1 MNTIRTANL
10 VLRQGRDRS
19 YVIDLVE
26 LDAGRYLVNYRYGF
40 VGGALKEGTRTPD
53 PVDRTTAE
61 RLFES
66 LIQTRTT
73 QGYEDAGEPTPWD
86 AKPAG
91 PSAVAS
97 ETGDPRTARLLYLL
111 ERAGS
116 MADESASK
124 LIWRIG
130 QVKLAAAAP
139 VLASFRHEAG
149 PIANRVLPY
158 ALYRCGNDSPDV
170 IGPALQALA
179 NDGDPAVNVPAR
191 IALSCL
197 SNPTDEAK
205 RLAENLP
212 LAVAG
217 ALQTNRD
224 AAVAQITGYM
234 NLASSQA
241 LMAKLPAGSDYGAE
255 QQQTLVDLFLISRHE
270 PKARPLVMDV
280 LRQTP
285 FAPFLFR
292 GMRQVFKA
300 AEALDDAE
308 VFGLFA
314 YRFDET
320 RSNYAA
326 RYGWIYNP
334 ATGRGMKKADA
345 IGKDDTQ
352 VAWSDKTR
360 DYFRRRIW
368 RDLRKRG
375 DLDDP
380 AYVDLATACLI
391 QTGEVSDNLTSS
403 SKYSW
408 ASRGLVTK
416 TCPAIAHRFAL
427 HNIMHGAAE
436 RLLVQENSLV
446 WQFQLD
452 DPNPKHATSREAPY
466 PHLWDARPDAL
477 LRILLEA
484 EADVAQNF
492 AFHALLDNTPYC
504 LDIPAATITRLLRR
518 DRYYTYHFALEI
530 ARVQLAR
537 RADTVGPLIPALFAT
552 GKKEAVELAQTALT
566 LKPSLATEDEA
577 LAADLFLSVSEVTRD
592 WLDGFWAQHAATAN
606 LPDLIDA
613 LVYQAE
619 AHDWPFE
626 TLDEDKARMRIAAD
640 LITKHFG
647 DAVRAAPAERL
658 IALSRADEIPPKL
671 LAILLAAARP
681 DGISTFDP
689 AALAEEDDPDLQAA
703 GAQMLAE
710 ADVEALKGREDLIL
724 AFLQSPVPA
733 SRTAAVTATARLAE
747 HHKPSAQ
754 TLAKGIVPILY
765 RAEVHEGARED
776 AILAARTDAI
786 MAALVSEGPDFVWPM
801 LRAKAEPARRVGS
814 EVLQHLGPNSFSLRK
829 TARIGTNDQAI
840 ARRWAVDA
848 LEKRID
854 QVSAEPEQI
863 FALLDGKWDDSREA
877 AYQIIRTRLDPSDW
891 EPETVVALCDC
902 VTPPAQ
908 AFGREMLNRAFSD
921 ANADLFLRRLSEHPS
936 NGFRLTVARLIREH
950 AAGDPAKLRDV
961 EPALRTILSRVFS
974 SRAAKGQAYAF
985 ISEEIDRGDPAS
997 LAIFS
1002 ELLERISA
1010 TCAIGD
1016 RARILSLIMRLKTRN
1031 PDLVPLAEVV
1041 EPEIRGAV

>member
-10 VLRQGRDRS
+10 VLRQGRERT
-19 YVIDLVE
+19 YIIDLVE
-26 LDAGRYLVNYRYGF
+26 LDSDRYLVNYRYGF
-40 VGGALKEGTRTPD
+40 SGGALKEGTRTPD

-66 LIQTRTT
+66 LIQTRET
-73 QGYEDAGEPTPWD
+73 QGYEDAGEPNPWD
-86 AKPAG
+86 EKPSG
-91 PSAVAS
+91 PSAVAP

-116 MADESASK
+116 MADASASK

-130 QVKLAAAAP
+130 QIKLSAAAP
-139 VLASFRHEAG
+139 LLASFRHEAG
-149 PIANRVLPY
+149 PVANRVLPY
-158 ALYRCGNDSPDV
+158 ALYRCGKDTPD
-170 IGPALQALA
+170 IIEPALQALA
-179 NDGDPAVNVPAR
+179 SDGDPAVNIPAR
-191 IALSCL
+191 VAISCL
-197 SNPTDEAK
+197 SNSTVEAK
-205 RLAENLP
+205 RIAESLP

-217 ALQTNRD
+217 ALQTNRE
-224 AAVAQITGYM
+224 AAVAQITGYLS
-234 NLASSQA
+234 LAANQA
-241 LMAKLPAGSDYGAE
+241 QMAKLPAGSDHGAE
-255 QQQTLVDLFLISRHE
+255 QQQTLIDLFLLSRHAAE
-270 PKARPLVMDV
+270 ARPLVMEV

-292 GMRQVFKA
+292 GLRRVFKA

-308 VFGLFA
+308 AFALFA

-326 RYGWIYNP
+326 RYGWVYNP
-334 ATGRGMKKADA
+334 ATGRGMAKADA
-345 IGKDDTQ
+345 IGKDDTRI
-352 VAWSDKTR
+352 AWSDKTR

-375 DLDDP
+375 DLKDP
-380 AYVDLATACLI
+380 AYTELATACLLE
-391 QTGEVSDNLTSS
+391 TGESEAGARTSS
-403 SKYSW
+403 RYSW
-408 ASRGLVTK
+408 ATRSVVT
-416 TCPAIAHRFAL
+416 THYPPMANRFAL
-427 HNIMHGAAE
+427 NHIMHGNGNRME
-436 RLLVQENSLV
+436 VRPGSLY
-446 WQFQLD
+446 WGNLGSA
-452 DPNPKHATSREAPY
+452 PTEATMREEPYSR
-466 PHLWDARPDAL
+466 LWDANPDAL
-477 LRILLEA
+477 LRLLMDAKA
-484 EADVAQNF
+484 EKVRAF
-492 AFHALLDNTPYC
+492 AGRALIDNTNFC
-504 LDIPAATITRLLRR
+504 LDLPAATIARLLRR
-518 DRYYTYHFALEI
+518 DSDATYEFALEV

-537 RADTVGPLIPALFAT
+537 RADSVGALIPALFAT
-552 GKKEAVELAQTALT
+552 GRKDAVELAQTALT
-566 LKPSLATEDEA
+566 LKPTLATEDEA
-577 LAADLFLSVSEVTRD
+577 LAADLFLSVSEATEE
-592 WLDGFWAQHAATAN
+592 WLDGFWAQHAASSQ

-613 LVYQAE
+613 LAYQAE
-619 AHDWPFE
+619 NYDWPFE
-626 TLDEDKARMRIAAD
+626 TVDNDKARMRIAAG

-647 DAVRAAPAERL
+647 EAVRAAPGERL
-658 IALSRADEIPPKL
+658 VALSRAPEIPPKL
-671 LAILLAAARP
+671 LAILLAASRP
-681 DGISTFDP
+681 DGINTFDP

-710 ADVEALKGREDLIL
+710 ADVEALEGREDLIL
-724 AFLQSPVPA
+724 AFLQSPVSA
-733 SRTAAVTATARLAE
+733 SRTAAVTATGRLAE
-747 HHKPSAQ
+747 HHGPSAQ

-786 MAALVSEGPDFVWPM
+786 MAALVSEGPDLVWPM

-814 EVLQHLGPNSFSLRK
+814 DVLQHLEPNSFSLRK
-829 TARIGTNDQAI
+829 TARIGTNDQAL
-840 ARRWAVDA
+840 ARRWAVAA
-848 LEKRID
+848 LEARID

-863 FALLDGKWDDSREA
+863 FALLDGQWEDSREA
-877 AYQIIRTRLDPSDW
+877 AYQMIRTQLDPSDW

-908 AFGREMLNRAFSD
+908 AFGREMLSRAFSD

-950 AAGDPAKLRDV
+950 AAGDADKLRDV

-985 ISEEIDRGDPAS
+985 IAEEIDRGDPAS
-997 LAIFS
+997 LVIFGD
-1002 ELLERISA
+1002 LLERISA

-1031 PDLVPLAEVV
+1031 PDLVPLAQVI